1 MGLFDWIGKGKREEE
16 WMAQPRR
23 LPSGTDEY
31 DSDRWIMSHEFANE
45 KNKNIRI
52 YMAAHKRKNSDTWT
66 VSLYKTD
73 LKRDLAMD
81 VSPEYDVDVTSDP
94 MAVVRTLSEF
104 DRRYRNSEE
113 WLPIE
118 GHRGTYRPFANKY
131 GIHFDDDGNIIKIK
145 EDTRIATGVFMNRES
160 LDDLFHKAANKPD
173 VSTWD
178 GLYNALVRSWPES
191 WTVSEEKLVPAKI
204 LEAAPETP
212 AAEPP
217 VAEIKAPAEGA
228 ESVAELPKAE
238 KPADAATET
247 PAETPAAGETPA
259 PPPEPKFETV
269 IVTRPLTLQDL
280 ANDPQYPKYAKD
292 MRELMQQ
299 IDKLPETLANKSL
312 TRRQKEKVI
321 NDLVGSDLA
330 TGFANADTA
339 RLANRLRRATVVV
352 GLLRTG
358 VAMYE
363 DFAKGKFSPESMTMM
378 SYIGNVAASITGGT
392 LELDDASAKKV
403 ADIIAK
409 GRDPNGADLPLA
421 AIFKQYPPEDA
432 AARKNP
438 SGPKNG

>member
-23 LPSGTDEY
+23 LPSGTDEF

-104 DRRYRNSEE
+104 DRRYRHSEE

-212 AAEPP
+212 AAE
-217 VAEIKAPAEGA
+217 IKAPAEGA
-228 ESVAELPKAE
+228 ESVAELPKTEEKSADKAAE
-238 KPADAATET
+238 A
-247 PAETPAAGETPA
+247 PAEAPAAEEAPVLPPA
-259 PPPEPKFETV
+259 PKFETV
-269 IVTRPLTLQDL
+269 VVTRPITLQDL
-280 ANDPQYPKYAKD
+280 ANDPAFPKYVQE
-292 MRELMQQ
+292 MRALMQRLE
-299 IDKLPETLANKSL
+299 KLPDDLASKTL
-312 TRRQKEKVI
+312 TRRQKEKIVNDFI
-321 NDLVGSDLA
+321 NADVPGA
-330 TGFANADTA
+330 YGFATKDAT
-339 RLANRLRRATVVV
+339 RLANRLTRATVVV
-352 GLLRTG
+352 GVLRAG
-358 VAMYE
+358 VGLYE
-363 DFAKGKFSPESMTMM
+363 DFAKGKFAPESMAMM
-378 SYIGNVAASITGGT
+378 SHLGNVAAAITGDT
-392 LELDDASAKKV
+392 LELDNDASKKV

-421 AIFKQYPPEDA
+421 AIFKQYPPADA
-432 AARKNP
+432 ASAPAQKDK
-438 SGPKNG
+438 GPKNG